1 MKKKLR
7 FLGFFLFLA
16 GIIPAGGPVYL
27 GLIRDD
33 IHAHSDFGDKGL
45 QAITAS
51 GLLVLAAGIY
61 LLFLSSKVDEGA

>member
-16 GIIPAGGPVYL
+16 GVIPAGGPVYL

-51 GLLVLAAGIY
+51 GFLVLAAGIY
-61 LLFLSSKVDEGA
+61 LLFLSSRVREDT